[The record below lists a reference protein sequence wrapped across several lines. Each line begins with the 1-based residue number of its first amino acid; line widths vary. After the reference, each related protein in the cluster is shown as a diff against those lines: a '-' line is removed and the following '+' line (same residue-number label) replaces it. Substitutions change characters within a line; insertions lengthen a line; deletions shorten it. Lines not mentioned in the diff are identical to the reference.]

1 MDLIYYSPLSYISKD
16 KLGSELNLMVTRNAV
31 YFREQGVSRLT
42 TAQGANSLSRCV
54 ETMFPMPSLEQI
66 RVHPIKS
73 FDAATTPARSL
84 TAGGGLEWDRRYAIV
99 ESTTRPAR
107 ADAAADLAYVNGKRE
122 PQIHRI
128 RAEYDLERETVSI
141 GEVGTDPTTAF
152 HLERDR
158 GALESWLSAFLG
170 YDVALV
176 RDDTGGYPDDTE
188 ASGPT
193 VISKG
198 TLEAVASW
206 YDDIDPTELCRRL
219 RPNLVVGGVPAFWED
234 QLYDEPGRVVRF
246 DVGSA
251 TLEGVNPCQRCV
263 VPTRNPDTGE
273 STDGF
278 RERFVERRKATL
290 PEWANEA
297 WFDHYFRLMVN
308 TRVPAAARGATL
320 SVGDGLAVGEA
331 VRTQ

>member
-1 MDLIYYSPLSYISKD
+1 
-16 KLGSELNLMVTRNAV
+16 
-31 YFREQGVSRLT
+31 
-42 TAQGANSLSRCV
+42 
-54 ETMFPMPSLEQI
+54 MPSLEQI

-73 FDAATTPARSL
+73 LDAATTPACSL

-99 ESTTRPAR
+99 EPTARTAPADS
-107 ADAAADLAYVNGKRE
+107 ADGPAYVNGKRE

-128 RAEYDLERETVSI
+128 RAEYDLGQEEVSI
-141 GEVGTDPTTAF
+141 SAVDAGSTTF

-158 GALESWLSAFLG
+158 EALESWLSAFFG

-176 RDDTGGYPDDTE
+176 RNDAGGYPDDTE

-193 VISKG
+193 VISEG
-198 TLEAVASW
+198 TLETVASW
-206 YDDIDPTELCRRL
+206 YDGIDSTELCRRL

-234 QLYDEPGRVVRF
+234 RLYDEPGRVVRF
-246 DVGSA
+246 DVDSA

-263 VPTRNPDTGE
+263 VPRRNPDTGE

-278 RERFVERRKATL
+278 RERFVERREATL